1 MSTTGNKQMTYEEYL
16 TNVKNAA
23 NTAYGNAETAANGTF
38 QSALNTAN
46 ANYNKAKAE
55 YGANAE
61 ALGGMGLRGSGYSNY
76 LNSQAYAQK
85 QSAYNNADFS
95 YQAALADAEA
105 RKAATI
111 LEADGLMAQYLQQQE
126 ANRLNAFNTLMGNIG
141 AYNSIGDIKALADAN
156 GITDTDMLNKLA
168 ASRSGYIRNNLTGS
182 QYTKKQLDDLY
193 NNGNGELTK
202 TDYEALLNGIYNVSA
217 DDISAGT
224 FIDNDNDGE
233 YLNYANAK
241 EMLDYFKNAFGET
254 SNQAK
259 KAQDEFD
266 KLYGVKTAGVTYL
279 KGEGNNP
286 GGSGNNFKVKVE
298 DGEGKEYKVEYSGNK
313 GDASVKQAAETYIDG
328 TVFKYRGVLYIK
340 RGTEVYEIKARP
352 IKPGEYNDLLKLF
365 NSADQTQTEG
375 E

>member
-61 ALGGMGLRGSGYSNY
+61 ALGGMGLRGSGYSDY
-76 LNSQAYAQK
+76 LNSQAFAQK
-85 QSAYNNADFS
+85 QSAYNNANFS
-95 YQAALADAEA
+95 LQAALDEA
-105 RKAATI
+105 AARRDATI

-168 ASRSGYIRNNLTGS
+168 ASRSGYIRNNLTGT
-182 QYTKKQLDDLY
+182 QYTKKQLDELY
-193 NNGNGELTK
+193 NNGNGELTQ
-202 TDYEALLNGIYNVSA
+202 TDYDALLNGIYNVSVN
-217 DDISAGT
+217 DISAGT

-233 YLNYANAK
+233 YLDYAKAK
-241 EMLDYFKNAFGET
+241 EMLDYFKTAFGED
-254 SNQAK
+254 SGQAK
-259 KAQDEFD
+259 KAQEEFD
-266 KLYGVKTAGVTYL
+266 KLYGVKTVGVTYL
-279 KGEGNNP
+279 KGDGNNP
-286 GGSGNNFKVKVE
+286 GNAGNNFKVE
-298 DGEGKEYKVEYSGNK
+298 DGEGNEYKVEYSGNK
-313 GDASVKQAAETYIDG
+313 GDASVKQVATNYDDG
-328 TVFKYRGVLYIK
+328 AVFKYRGVLYIK
-340 RGTEVYEIKARP
+340 RGNEVYEIKARP
-352 IKPGEYNDLLKLF
+352 TKPGEYNDLLKLF
-365 NSADQTQTEG
+365 D
-375 E
+375 